1 MVPTIHSEIEKSKI
15 CLQTKNA
22 VKKMHESKK
31 IITCPESIPRFIAF
45 YSTVETSDTAF
56 VIGGQ
61 DLSVQNIV
69 AQYYNDG
76 DFNDKW
82 RRLPDLYRG
91 RYGHGSIMVGGQTL
105 VIGGWAF
112 ILSSI
117 TGE

>member
-1 MVPTIHSEIEKSKI
+1 
-15 CLQTKNA
+15 
-22 VKKMHESKK
+22 MHESKK
-31 IITCPESIPRFIAF
+31 KIITCLESIPRFIAF